1 MRRFLA
7 KENAEALPVSTEE
20 VTLTPEQV
28 ASGEEN
34 TNIIFNEVD
43 ELSREID
50 RAADITEALE
60 NMQVIMSDGEE
71 PTPREL
77 ALINVA
83 NQMAMA
89 GDEEKVELVPAEES
103 YYRRHTA
110 LEGIGEAIAN
120 VWKAIW
126 DMISKLFNAIFGLFG
141 GGSAGGIGGGSGG
154 GYAIVKAAE
163 SRVDKLIAKT
173 KSYIEKGYTATERK
187 VKVPPEDAKY
197 FPEGAKP
204 EETFNVLMEEFLSG
218 GGNGVKA
225 VLSLAEVVDSIPD
238 ISDNEK
244 RLKTLI
250 EASELLNEVRNG
262 IRESINEVVKV
273 GGYRYHKA
281 DNSIEVELPF
291 GKKLVFST
299 YGKNAA
305 TESFAL
311 ENEEVFN
318 SIFGDALS
326 SALKEAKDKDILEDV
341 ESPVLSEQASSGDS
355 RKIAAANA
363 RLMRLF
369 ENNSR
374 LSLRIVDSANSF
386 KSMSE
391 IEVLP
396 LEAVL
401 DALEDVK
408 FKIAEAN
415 KALKEN
421 EEVFKKEAK
430 KVEDI
435 SKRMLKLS
443 ENNPSV
449 EEAQAYKVVGA
460 HVKTMATILKFNLID
475 VVKYSLLTIKVLEAG
490 ASLTLSAY
498 SKPE

>member
-7 KENAEALPVSTEE
+7 KEHETVVLSEDELAANEAKTS
-20 VTLTPEQV
+20 
-28 ASGEEN
+28 
-34 TNIIFNEVD
+34 IIFNEVE
-43 ELSREID
+43 ELSHEID
-50 RAADITEALE
+50 RASDIAEALE

-71 PTPREL
+71 PTAREL

-89 GDEEKVELVPAEES
+89 GDENKVALVPAEES

-126 DMISKLFNAIFGLFG
+126 DMISKLFNAIFSLFG
-141 GGSAGGIGGGSGG
+141 GSSNGGGFGNSGD
-154 GYAIVKAAE
+154 YAIVKAAE
-163 SRVDKLIAKT
+163 SRIDKLIAKT
-173 KSYIEKGYTATERK
+173 ESYIEKGYTATERK

-197 FPEGAKP
+197 FPEGAKQ
-204 EETFNVLMEEFLSG
+204 EEIFTVLMEEFLG

-273 GGYRYHKA
+273 GGYRYHKS

-299 YGKNAA
+299 YGKGTA

-326 SALKEAKDKDILEDV
+326 SALKEVKDKDIIEDV
-341 ESPVLSEQASSGDS
+341 EYTVLSEQASSGDS

-386 KSMSE
+386 KTMSE

-396 LEAVL
+396 LESIL
-401 DALEDVK
+401 DSLEDVK

-421 EEVFKKEAK
+421 EETFKKEAK
-430 KVEDI
+430 KIEDI

-443 ENNPSV
+443 ENNPSA

-460 HVKTMATILKFNLID
+460 HVKTMAAVLKFNLID
-475 VVKYSLLTIKVLEAG
+475 VVKYSLLSIKVLETG

-498 SKPE
+498 TKPE

>member
-7 KENAEALPVSTEE
+7 KEHETVVLSEAELAANEAKTS
-20 VTLTPEQV
+20 
-28 ASGEEN
+28 
-34 TNIIFNEVD
+34 IIFSEVE
-43 ELSREID
+43 ELSHEID
-50 RAADITEALE
+50 RASDIAEALE
-60 NMQVIMSDGEE
+60 NMQVIMSGNEE
-71 PTPREL
+71 PTAREL

-89 GDEEKVELVPAEES
+89 GDENKVALVPAEES

-126 DMISKLFNAIFGLFG
+126 DMVSKLFNAIFGLFG
-141 GGSAGGIGGGSGG
+141 GGNGGIGGSSG

-173 KSYIEKGYTATERK
+173 KSYIEKGYVATERK

-197 FPEGAKP
+197 FPEGTKP
-204 EETFNVLMEEFLSG
+204 KETFTVLLEEFLS

-262 IRESINEVVKV
+262 IRESISEVVKV
-273 GGYRYHKA
+273 GGYRYHKS

-299 YGKNAA
+299 YGKSTA

-318 SIFGDALS
+318 SVFGDALS
-326 SALKEAKDKDILEDV
+326 SALKEVKDKDIIEDV
-341 ESPVLSEQASSGDS
+341 EYTVLSEQASSGDS

-374 LSLRIVDSANSF
+374 LSLRIVDSTNSF

-391 IEVLP
+391 IEVVP
-396 LEAVL
+396 LEAIL
-401 DALEDVK
+401 DSLEDVK
-408 FKIAEAN
+408 FKITEAN

-421 EEVFKKEAK
+421 EETFEKEAK

-443 ENNPSV
+443 ENNPSA

-460 HVKTMATILKFNLID
+460 HVKTMAAVLKFNLID
-475 VVKYSLLTIKVLEAG
+475 VVKYSLLSIKVLEAG

-498 SKPE
+498 TKPE

>member
-7 KENAEALPVSTEE
+7 KEHETVVLSEDELAANEAKTS
-20 VTLTPEQV
+20 
-28 ASGEEN
+28 
-34 TNIIFNEVD
+34 IIFNEVE
-43 ELSREID
+43 ELSHEID
-50 RAADITEALE
+50 RASDIAEALE
-60 NMQVIMSDGEE
+60 NMQVIMSGDEE
-71 PTPREL
+71 PTAREL

-89 GDEEKVELVPAEES
+89 GDENKVVLVPAEES

-126 DMISKLFNAIFGLFG
+126 SMISKLFSAIFSLFG
-141 GGSAGGIGGGSGG
+141 GSNGGGIGGSGG

-197 FPEGAKP
+197 FPEGTKP
-204 EETFNVLMEEFLSG
+204 EETFTVLMEEFLSG

-225 VLSLAEVVDSIPD
+225 VLSLAEVVDSIPA

-299 YGKNAA
+299 YGKSTA

-318 SIFGDALS
+318 SIFGDTLS
-326 SALKEAKDKDILEDV
+326 SVLKEAKDKDIIEDV
-341 ESPVLSEQASSGDS
+341 EYTVLSEQASSGDS

-374 LSLRIVDSANSF
+374 LSLRIVDSTNSF
-386 KSMSE
+386 KTMSE

-421 EEVFKKEAK
+421 EETFKKEAK

-435 SKRMLKLS
+435 SKRMFKLS
-443 ENNPSV
+443 ENNPSA
-449 EEAQAYKVVGA
+449 EEAQAYKVVGV

-475 VVKYSLLTIKVLEAG
+475 VVKYSLLSIKVLEAG
-490 ASLTLSAY
+490 AGLTLTAY
-498 SKPE
+498 GKPE

>member
-7 KENAEALPVSTEE
+7 KEHETVVLSEDELAANETKTS
-20 VTLTPEQV
+20 
-28 ASGEEN
+28 
-34 TNIIFNEVD
+34 IIFNEVE
-43 ELSREID
+43 ELSHEID
-50 RAADITEALE
+50 RASDIAEALE
-60 NMQVIMSDGEE
+60 NMQVIMSGNEE
-71 PTPREL
+71 PTAREL

-89 GDEEKVELVPAEES
+89 GDENKVALVPAEES

-126 DMISKLFNAIFGLFG
+126 SMISKLFNAIFSLFG
-141 GGSAGGIGGGSGG
+141 GSSVGGAGGSSG

-163 SRVDKLIAKT
+163 SRIDKLIAKT
-173 KSYIEKGYTATERK
+173 ESYIEKGYTATERK

-204 EETFNVLMEEFLSG
+204 EETFNVLMEEFLS

-299 YGKNAA
+299 YDKSTA

-318 SIFGDALS
+318 SIFGDTLS
-326 SALKEAKDKDILEDV
+326 SALKEAKDKDIIEDV
-341 ESPVLSEQASSGDS
+341 EYTVLSEQASSGDS

-386 KSMSE
+386 KSMPE

-396 LEAVL
+396 LESIL
-401 DALEDVK
+401 DSLEDVK

-421 EEVFKKEAK
+421 EETFKKEAK
-430 KVEDI
+430 KIEDI

-443 ENNPSV
+443 ENNPSA
-449 EEAQAYKVVGA
+449 EEAQAYKVVGV
-460 HVKTMATILKFNLID
+460 HVKTMATVLKFNLID
-475 VVKYSLLTIKVLEAG
+475 VVKYSLLSIKVLEAG
-490 ASLTLSAY
+490 AGLTLSAY

>member
-7 KENAEALPVSTEE
+7 KEHETVVLSEAELAANEAKTS
-20 VTLTPEQV
+20 
-28 ASGEEN
+28 
-34 TNIIFNEVD
+34 IIFNEVE
-43 ELSREID
+43 ELSHEID
-50 RAADITEALE
+50 RASDIAEALE
-60 NMQVIMSDGEE
+60 NMQVIMSGGEE
-71 PTPREL
+71 PTAREL

-89 GDEEKVELVPAEES
+89 GDEDKVALVPAEES

-126 DMISKLFNAIFGLFG
+126 DMVSKLFNAIFGLFG
-141 GGSAGGIGGGSGG
+141 GSGVGGAGGSSG
-154 GYAIVKAAE
+154 GYAVVKAAE
-163 SRVDKLIAKT
+163 SRIDKLIAKT
-173 KSYIEKGYTATERK
+173 KSYIEKGYVTTERK

-197 FPEGAKP
+197 FPEGTKP
-204 EETFNVLMEEFLSG
+204 KETFTVLLEEFLSDG
-218 GGNGVKA
+218 GAGIKA
-225 VLSLAEVVDSIPD
+225 VLSLVEVVDSIPD
-238 ISDNEK
+238 ISDSGK
-244 RLKTLI
+244 RLKTLT

-262 IRESINEVVKV
+262 IRESISEVVKV
-273 GGYRYHKA
+273 GGYRYHKT

-291 GKKLVFST
+291 GKKLVFASHGKST
-299 YGKNAA
+299 A

-326 SALKEAKDKDILEDV
+326 SALKEAKDKDIIEDV
-341 ESPVLSEQASSGDS
+341 EYTVLSEQASSGDS

-374 LSLRIVDSANSF
+374 LSLRIVDSTNSF

-391 IEVLP
+391 IEVVP
-396 LEAVL
+396 LEYIL
-401 DALEDVK
+401 DSLEDVK

-421 EEVFKKEAK
+421 EEIFKKEAK
-430 KVEDI
+430 KIEDI

-443 ENNPSV
+443 ENNPSI

-460 HVKTMATILKFNLID
+460 HVKTMAAVLKFNLID
-475 VVKYSLLTIKVLEAG
+475 VVKYSLLSIKVLEAG

-498 SKPE
+498 TKPE

>member
-1 MRRFLA
+1 
-7 KENAEALPVSTEE
+7 
-20 VTLTPEQV
+20 
-28 ASGEEN
+28 
-34 TNIIFNEVD
+34 
-43 ELSREID
+43 
-50 RAADITEALE
+50 
-60 NMQVIMSDGEE
+60 
-71 PTPREL
+71 
-77 ALINVA
+77 
-83 NQMAMA
+83 
-89 GDEEKVELVPAEES
+89 
-103 YYRRHTA
+103 
-110 LEGIGEAIAN
+110 
-120 VWKAIW
+120 
-126 DMISKLFNAIFGLFG
+126 
-141 GGSAGGIGGGSGG
+141 
-154 GYAIVKAAE
+154 
-163 SRVDKLIAKT
+163 
-173 KSYIEKGYTATERK
+173 
-187 VKVPPEDAKY
+187 
-197 FPEGAKP
+197 
-204 EETFNVLMEEFLSG
+204 MEEFLS

-250 EASELLNEVRNG
+250 EASELLSEVRNG
-262 IRESINEVVKV
+262 IRESISEVVKV

-299 YGKNAA
+299 YGKSTA

-318 SIFGDALS
+318 SVFGDALS
-326 SALKEAKDKDILEDV
+326 SALKEVKDKDIIEDV
-341 ESPVLSEQASSGDS
+341 EYTVLSEQASSGDS

-369 ENNSR
+369 ENSSR

-386 KSMSE
+386 KSMPE

-396 LEAVL
+396 LESIL
-401 DALEDVK
+401 DSLEDVK

-421 EEVFKKEAK
+421 EETFKKEAK
-430 KVEDI
+430 KIEDI

-443 ENNPSV
+443 ENNPSA

-460 HVKTMATILKFNLID
+460 HVKTMAAVLKFNLID
-475 VVKYSLLTIKVLEAG
+475 VVKYNLLSIKVLEAG

-498 SKPE
+498 TKPE